1 MEYHFE
7 KALSLYLKT
16 NNLDLEIVLLANRS
30 IVVLQ
35 GVNVEQT

>member
-1 MEYHFE
+1 MKYHFE

-16 NNLDLEIVLLANRS
+16 NNLEIVLLANRS
-30 IVVLQ
+30 IIVLQ